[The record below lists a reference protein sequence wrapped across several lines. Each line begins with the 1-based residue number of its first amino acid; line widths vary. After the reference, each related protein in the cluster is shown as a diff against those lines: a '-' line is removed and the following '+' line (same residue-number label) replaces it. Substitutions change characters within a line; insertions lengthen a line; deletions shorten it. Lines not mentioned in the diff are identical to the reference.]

1 MRTSGS
7 RCCPAPPSGYTLD
20 PLGRRIIASATGP
33 WRYDS
38 QGRLTEAGALRYQYD
53 AAGRATQKS
62 TATTTLRFA
71 YDAFDRLIEVRDGAE
86 QLLARYRYDPFDR
99 RLWKDQ
105 GSRTVYLNGAE
116 GPLAETD
123 ATGTLQRRYVWR
135 PNRPWASDPVAI
147 HSEAGTAY
155 LHNDHQ
161 GQPLRATDA
170 SGTLIWAAEPRAF
183 GGVRL
188 TLNRLEQPL
197 RLAGQLEDPESGL
210 HYNLRR
216 HYDPATGRYLQPDPL
231 GLAGGDEPYVYA
243 EHDPLN
249 KIDPTGEAAFLI
261 PLGLNYGRCFVGCLA
276 LGALMGGGGGGGGW
290 GCGAPPGL
298 AGDCG
303 LECLKPWNWGP
314 RLPKGPR
321 RPPPKPKPTPE
332 PPCPCN
338 SFPGDTLV
346 HTPDGLRPIAKLKA
360 GDPVIAK
367 AEWSGEERTELIEQV
382 MSGEREVLLVHLTL
396 ATGEKITATANHPLR
411 TAEGWRDAQLIKAG
425 GQLDLKGSTD
435 ERPKRAEVVK
445 VEHELKRERVYNLE
459 VANAHTFFV
468 GEEGV
473 WGHNAKGPG
482 GVYCFLKHRGRGDS
496 PYAGQSVDM
505 ARRARQHERSDS
517 RWGIDPI
524 FRWPSTDE
532 YTKRVW
538 EQYLIDGFRENG
550 SCANINNAP
559 RPRKK

>member
-1 MRTSGS
+1 M
-7 RCCPAPPSGYTLD
+7 
-20 PLGRRIIASATGP
+20 
-33 WRYDS
+33 
-38 QGRLTEAGALRYQYD
+38 
-53 AAGRATQKS
+53 
-62 TATTTLRFA
+62 
-71 YDAFDRLIEVRDGAE
+71 
-86 QLLARYRYDPFDR
+86 
-99 RLWKDQ
+99 
-105 GSRTVYLNGAE
+105 
-116 GPLAETD
+116 
-123 ATGTLQRRYVWR
+123 
-135 PNRPWASDPVAI
+135 
-147 HSEAGTAY
+147 
-155 LHNDHQ
+155 
-161 GQPLRATDA
+161 
-170 SGTLIWAAEPRAF
+170 
-183 GGVRL
+183 RL

-346 HTPDGLRPIAKLKA
+346 HTPDGLRPIKELKA
-360 GDPVIAK
+360 GEAVIAK
-367 AEWSGEERTELIEQV
+367 AEWSGEERPELIEQV

-425 GQLDLKGSTD
+425 GQLDLKGSRD
-435 ERPKRAEVVK
+435 DQPKRAEVVK
-445 VEHELKRERVYNLE
+445 VEHELKRTRVYNLE

-473 WGHNAKGPG
+473 WVHNDLSGRVCWPKTPEEMDAFLGFPG
-482 GVYCFLKHRGRGDS
+482 ARIPDLPTTPGRGKVVWQPCRGVKIVCERH
-496 PYAGQSVDM
+496 PYHRSAPPYHRELHWHVDTPCYRH
-505 ARRARQHERSDS
+505 RRFLPGERIPVGK
-517 RWGIDPI
+517 W
-524 FRWPSTDE
+524 
-532 YTKRVW
+532 
-538 EQYLIDGFRENG
+538 
-550 SCANINNAP
+550 
-559 RPRKK
+559 